1 MSFSKIVALS
11 RSGQPSPVFPPIA
24 TQLDLLA
31 SHVAPDNEQPITP
44 PVPRKTVT
52 TPPKFTGTREQSLIL
67 DAPLDGI
74 TVVMAYA
81 GCGKTTSLVQKANR
95 HPNKKGLYVAF
106 NKGIQLE
113 AQRKFPR
120 SVQCSTSHSIAF
132 RQVGR
137 KYQHKL
143 SADLRLN
150 SIIQLL
156 GLTMDYPMAAMIKS
170 TIIGYCV
177 SDLKEFPR
185 LAIAPDH
192 EVTGHVARLQYA
204 ASQAAQLWA
213 MMCDPAHPAPM
224 IHDGYLKLFQLSGA
238 SLGVDYILFDEAQD
252 ANPVT
257 TAIVRQQKCPVVLVG
272 DKYQSIYAF
281 RGASNALQTFKA
293 DRTLR
298 LTNSFR
304 FGQGVAEIA
313 TNLLATYFEE
323 TVPVVGKGFDTRV
336 GQVDRQAHQYTTI
349 CRTNAEVFDQ
359 AVRAIKANE
368 SIGFIGGA
376 KSYGFDKI
384 LDAYHLS
391 TGESYAI
398 RDTFIRS
405 MTSFAAYEMYAEDAN
420 DPEAKRHCKIVHT
433 YGHEI
438 PALVANLFDYSLP
451 DVHSA
456 KRGFTT
462 AHKAKGF
469 DLDHIVMADDF
480 YDLMENYSP
489 IMDRLKL
496 PAQEVNLTYVSVT
509 RAVRTLEVNSQIRAF
524 SDHLLF

>member
-1 MSFSKIVALS
+1 MSFSKIVALT
-11 RSGQPSPVFPPIA
+11 RTGQSSIA
-24 TQLDLLA
+24 IPAQMDLLA
-31 SHVAPDNEQPITP
+31 NPVEPDTVQPVSTPALPIAVVAPS
-44 PVPRKTVT
+44 
-52 TPPKFTGTREQSLIL
+52 KFKGTQEQSLIL

-81 GCGKTTSLVQKANR
+81 GCGKTTSLVQKASC

-150 SIIQLL
+150 SVIQLL

-170 TIIGYCV
+170 TILGYCV
-177 SDLKEFPR
+177 SDLIEFPR

-213 MMCDPAHPAPM
+213 MMCDPSHPAPM

-257 TAIVRQQKCPVVLVG
+257 TAIIRQQKCPVVLVG
-272 DKYQSIYAF
+272 DRYQSIYAF

-293 DRTLR
+293 DRVLR

-304 FGQGVAEIA
+304 FGPGVADIA
-313 TNLLATYFEE
+313 TNLLATFFDEV
-323 TVPVVGKGFDTRV
+323 VPVVGKGFDTTV
-336 GQVDRQAHQYTTI
+336 GRVDRNAHQFTTI

-359 AVRAIKANE
+359 AVKAIKANE

-391 TGESYAI
+391 TGDSHAV

-405 MTSFAAYEMYAEDAN
+405 MSSFAAYEMYAEDAN

-469 DLDHIVMADDF
+469 DLDHVVLADDF
-480 YDLMENYSP
+480 YDLMENFSP
-489 IMDRLKL
+489 ILDRLKL
-496 PAQEVNLTYVSVT
+496 PVQEVNLTYVSVT
-509 RAVRTLEVNSQIRAF
+509 RAVKTLEVNSQVRAL